1 MDGQKWSHGGKSD
14 SRGSKSLLGAD
25 LVKPGSVALL
35 VEGAPDFLAC
45 SIYKSWGR
53 NRSTCTAEENGPCF
67 ADEAVP
73 VSFLGS
79 GLRFNPEELE
89 RLKGVRVIIFPH
101 RDSAGRNA
109 RDIWKAQ
116 LRKAGAYVGDVSLES
131 FVSPDGK
138 DLSDTLDPYP
148 SEDLV
153 WRIECKAEQLRSES
167 K

>member
-1 MDGQKWSHGGKSD
+1 MDGQEWGNGAKSD
-14 SRGSKSLLGAD
+14 SRGSKSLLGAE
-25 LVKPGSVALL
+25 LLNPGSLALL

-73 VSFLGS
+73 VAMLGA
-79 GLRFNPEELE
+79 GVRLKDEDLIRF
-89 RLKGVRVIIFPH
+89 KGVRVIVLPH
-101 RDSAGRNA
+101 LDDAGRNA
-109 RDIWKAQ
+109 RDTWKAQ
-116 LRKAGAYVGDVSLES
+116 LRKAGASVGDICLKS
-131 FVSPDGK
+131 FVPPRAK
-138 DLSDTLDPYP
+138 DLSDTFDPYP
-148 SEDLV
+148 SSDLV